1 MSPFILFSLSASAIL
16 PACLVLLAL
25 QDRIGRKA
33 MASSS
38 LVVSGLF
45 TAGTGI
51 VLAYQ
56 QSYPDPVLLAVLSII
71 GRFGVTVAYNSGAQ
85 YAAELIPTCVRG
97 QGVAAAHVAGYALTF
112 FSSYILYTVGWIYR
126 GTRLKL
132 NLTFLAVLSF
142 RRPSSKPCHR
152 WFSVCWASPVP
163 FVVSSCPRRLIG
175 KQFNCYPLRMI
186 AEKWQTHLFYQK
198 NASDPPRRWRFW
210 PGRKVLPFCVL
221 WQSFSEERNVVVL
234 TYHEQ

>member
-1 MSPFILFSLSASAIL
+1 MIITLGYDAISKNVEGLGMSPFVLFSLSASAIL

-38 LVVSGLF
+38 LLVSGIF

-56 QSYPDPVLLAVLSII
+56 SGFPDPTLLAILSII

-112 FSSYILYTVGWIYR
+112 FSSYILFSVGWVRIGLESWSWR
-126 GTRLKL
+126 FISPQA
-132 NLTFLAVLSF
+132 TFFKALPSLILGVLSF
-142 RRPSSKPCHR
+142 AGALC
-152 WFSVCWASPVP
+152 C
-163 FVVSSCPRRLIG
+163 
-175 KQFNCYPLRMI
+175 
-186 AEKWQTHLFYQK
+186 LF
-198 NASDPPRRWRFW
+198 
-210 PGRKVLPFCVL
+210 LPETL
-221 WQSFSEERNVVVL
+221 NR
-234 TYHEQ
+234 

>member
-1 MSPFILFSLSASAIL
+1 MIITLGYDAISKNVEGLGMSPFILFSLSASAIL

-56 QSYPDPVLLAVLSII
+56 TAHPDPILLAVLSII

-112 FSSYILYTVGWIYR
+112 FSSYILYTVGYFWDDTHDLDI
-126 GTRLKL
+126 LFL
-132 NLTFLAVLSF
+132 HQATFFKALPSLILGVLSF
-142 RRPSSKPCHR
+142 AGAIC
-152 WFSVCWASPVP
+152 C
-163 FVVSSCPRRLIG
+163 
-175 KQFNCYPLRMI
+175 
-186 AEKWQTHLFYQK
+186 LF
-198 NASDPPRRWRFW
+198 
-210 PGRKVLPFCVL
+210 LPETL
-221 WQSFSEERNVVVL
+221 NR
-234 TYHEQ
+234 

>member
-1 MSPFILFSLSASAIL
+1 
-16 PACLVLLAL
+16 VL

-38 LVVSGLF
+38 LLVSGIF

-56 QSYPDPVLLAVLSII
+56 KGLKPDPILLATLSII

-112 FSSYILYTVGWIYR
+112 FSSYILYTVRINFEVI
-126 GTRLKL
+126 LESQ
-132 NLTFLAVLSF
+132 LTKSSSF
-142 RRPSSKPCHR
+142 RLCSSKLCH
-152 WFSVCWASPVP
+152 
-163 FVVSSCPRRLIG
+163 
-175 KQFNCYPLRMI
+175 
-186 AEKWQTHLFYQK
+186 HLSL
-198 NASDPPRRWRFW
+198 AD
-210 PGRKVLPFCVL
+210 
-221 WQSFSEERNVVVL
+221 
-234 TYHEQ
+234 